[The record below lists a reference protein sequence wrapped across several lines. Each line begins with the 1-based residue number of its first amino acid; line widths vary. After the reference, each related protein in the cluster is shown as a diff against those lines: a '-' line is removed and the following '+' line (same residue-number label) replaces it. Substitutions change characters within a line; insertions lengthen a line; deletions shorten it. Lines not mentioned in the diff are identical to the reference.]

1 MRHKDSG
8 FIYKSVHSSDNLSA
22 IGVIPPPIPPAVEQS
37 LPTGCFLER
46 LNPFPPTNKIGGFY
60 IKLKKKSISFGTLY
74 LSIMKNNT
82 SVEQPPLYLRIWK
95 FYLDGFRN
103 MTVGK
108 TLWAIILIKLFI
120 MFFVL
125 KLFFFPNLLSRDYD
139 TDEERAKHVTEE
151 LTRPLPL

>member
-1 MRHKDSG
+1 
-8 FIYKSVHSSDNLSA
+8 
-22 IGVIPPPIPPAVEQS
+22 
-37 LPTGCFLER
+37 
-46 LNPFPPTNKIGGFY
+46 
-60 IKLKKKSISFGTLY
+60 
-74 LSIMKNNT
+74 MKNNT
-82 SVEQPPLYLRIWK
+82 SVKQPPLYLRIWK

-139 TDEERAKHVTEE
+139 TDEERAQHVTEE